1 MSEIEVTVK
10 CEKWRQLCADAGA
23 LAHRAAEMALS
34 DPAVRAGALPASHEL
49 CIVLADDAFVRELNC
64 RYRGIDKP
72 TNVLAFPSEDEAGRH
87 RPPISGPRLLGDV
100 ILARET
106 LLGEAM
112 ASGIP
117 PEDHLAHL
125 VVHGVLHLLGYD
137 HATESEAATMES
149 RETAILWRLGI
160 GDPYAREARE

>member
-10 CEKWRQLCADAGA
+10 CDEWRQLCADAVA
-23 LAHRAAEMALS
+23 LAHHAAETALN
-34 DPAVRAGALPASHEL
+34 DPDVRARGAPASHEL
-49 CIVLADDAFVRELNC
+49 CIVLADDAFVRELN
-64 RYRGIDKP
+64 RSYRGIDKP

-100 ILARET
+100 IVARET
-106 LLGEAM
+106 LHGEAT

-117 PEDHLAHL
+117 VADHLAHL

-137 HATESEAATMES
+137 HETEAEAALMET
-149 RETAILWRLGI
+149 RETAILRRLDI
-160 GDPYAREARE
+160 SDPYAREGQD